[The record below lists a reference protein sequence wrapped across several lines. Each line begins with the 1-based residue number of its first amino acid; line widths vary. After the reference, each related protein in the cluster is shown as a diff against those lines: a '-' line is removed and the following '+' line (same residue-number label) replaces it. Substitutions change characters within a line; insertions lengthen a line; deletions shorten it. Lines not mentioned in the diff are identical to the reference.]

1 MFIRPGRRIK
11 FIDKS
16 IDFHSQKHWLG
27 HLALDESSAS
37 DFYIR
42 KELGLDPG
50 WDLKDLT
57 IDCSLL
63 LVPWRA
69 VRELYAVSGSCQG
82 PRPLW
87 CCWNVGHRIPLHLC
101 QSSQF
106 WSVFTAVT
114 CHLVILSDLSP
125 CDTEFSVLSC
135 EQRWDIVN
143 DRDLPWL
150 SGLGPSRPGVWKL
163 LCLEAP
169 SMCSAPL
176 TTVNDEMNNYFW
188 IMILFVWIA
197 RFFF

>member
-101 QSSQF
+101 QSSQL

-114 CHLVILSDLSP
+114 CHLVILSFPFSHANKGETLWM
-125 CDTEFSVLSC
+125 TETCRDFLGS
-135 EQRWDIVN
+135 
-143 DRDLPWL
+143 DLPGQEFG
-150 SGLGPSRPGVWKL
+150 SCCV
-163 LCLEAP
+163 
-169 SMCSAPL
+169 
-176 TTVNDEMNNYFW
+176 
-188 IMILFVWIA
+188 
-197 RFFF
+197 